1 GFQRRSARPVLLM
14 LPVERTLVPDVV
26 NGQALVTL
34 SRRATVREAA
44 QLMAKRRLGAIL
56 VMDGSVLT
64 GIVTERDIA
73 VRVVAGGLDP
83 ARTRLGEVMT
93 PDPDTLKPSATVR
106 AALDLMARRGY
117 RHLPVKQGKKLVGM
131 VSIRDLYRCV
141 VDQMESDL
149 LLLAEGLV
157 QG

>member
-1 GFQRRSARPVLLM
+1 M

-26 NGQALVTL
+26 NGQSLVTL
-34 SRRATVREAA
+34 PSSASVLEAA
-44 QLMAKRRLGAIL
+44 RLMAERRLGAIL
-56 VMDGSVLT
+56 VLDQGALT

-73 VRVVAGGLDP
+73 VRVVAAGRDP
-83 ARTRLGEVMT
+83 ARTRLGAVMT
-93 PDPDTLKPSATVR
+93 PDPDTLKPGATVR

-141 VDQMESDL
+141 VDQTEADL